1 MGRPALNL
9 TRTHIGFSPETLARI
24 DALVGEKGRAA
35 FIRKAVDQM
44 VDAVELSR
52 QLEAKA
58 QRRAE

>member
-1 MGRPALNL
+1 MGR
-9 TRTHIGFSPETLARI
+9 TRMDYKRTHFSIERNALARL
-24 DALVGEKGRAA
+24 DKLVGEKGRAA